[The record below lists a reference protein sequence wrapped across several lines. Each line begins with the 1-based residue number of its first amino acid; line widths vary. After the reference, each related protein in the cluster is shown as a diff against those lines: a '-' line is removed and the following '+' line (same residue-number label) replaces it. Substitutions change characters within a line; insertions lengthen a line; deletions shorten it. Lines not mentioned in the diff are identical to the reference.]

1 MHLDIRDHIFIIRTG
16 HLKKTPYGFCRK
28 ERGSVK
34 DLLDRY
40 YQYTGADTNT
50 ILSCSHCHSHA
61 SCGPQSRCCSQT
73 ADCIIA
79 DKDHTCTQETYT
91 GYDLCRHTGGI
102 YLFYIVKTIL
112 GYYHHKRRPQ
122 RYDSMGSHTCAFITV
137 FSFIADHVPQYTGYN
152 NTQKQFCICRYPYFC
167 DHFCYHFYA
176 PPFPSAKMSL
186 STIFSC

>member
-122 RYDSMGSHTCAFITV
+122 RYNGMCPHTGAFIPV
-137 FSFIADHVPQYTGYN
+137 LSLIADHIPQYAGYDHS
-152 NTQKQFCICRYPYFC
+152 QK
-167 DHFCYHFYA
+167 
-176 PPFPSAKMSL
+176 
-186 STIFSC
+186 